1 MKIGRL
7 LIFLIILFISVSCSG
22 ANLSA
27 PKKSAPI
34 LPSQHGY
41 KARELS
47 KSAEMAQ
54 EETKKEEKK
63 ALSDMSAG
71 APEKGGVEYNA
82 MQPPAPSAPVPSG
95 EREAEDLASM
105 ESQLARPQS
114 QVDDFEL
121 QESIEEP
128 EEKYPMGELEAAPQA
143 EKAGGVSPEPRKV
156 EDKVKS
162 KGEEEELFMRETV
175 EKKDEKDAAKAMLQD
190 FRVRSR
196 FPEILYF
203 NPSLVTEKDGS
214 AVIYIPSMD
223 SISSFDINVTAATSN
238 GEWGSGKDSFRTFKN
253 FFIDFDPPKKL
264 HVGDTV
270 KLSAA
275 LFNYT
280 KKTLN
285 LEVIIFAHR
294 GIELEGNWKRKVSIQ
309 PSKVVE
315 LKFNV
320 KVAKMG
326 AGSIGINAIAA
337 DKKLSDSI
345 TRTIEVYPS
354 EPEARLNIGGTLSKG
369 KNKIEIP
376 IPEKAII
383 LNDWADESRMNIS
396 VSVPYIQPQI
406 WLRIYD
412 DPTFGSFELTREIS
426 EIPHASLI
434 RSIAYVESCILTR
447 SRLKALSLDTK
458 PLYEYLQK
466 SIESGWGRILAFR
479 SKDGFS
485 LYPGEKPDAFA
496 DLMVLETMK
505 KMEKTI
511 PIDQDLLKA
520 LEGKALAYMLN
531 ERNKLTDRLYAAYLI
546 ADSKNVLNTSKAKIV
561 SLVNSIPPSERD
573 DLLIRALALRIASSS
588 GLEDIKTSLSANIL
602 ILIDNANK
610 TGYSSKSIV
619 GSWRGGAYP
628 FAISLISES
637 QTDDILKQDS
647 ELKSKLQNS
656 LIKIAYSDT
665 SNVMKK
671 VDAIAAIQ
679 LLGWEHTSDTIL
691 KSISLN
697 GINLEKD
704 RSYGYKLFLSPVSL
718 LENSDYPLEI
728 PLNLKPGMNKL
739 VIETIMP
746 NVSYQVVGRYY
757 YQDEKRDKP
766 ADIDFKIPDKVSDEG
781 VFHAELNIST
791 PKDFAGK
798 GSIIHIPLP
807 PGVKPIDS
815 PRTLARR
822 VAADYAEVRE
832 NEIILYFKNLKPH
845 ISNRFILPMST
856 SIHGEFYIPPPSI
869 ESDLTGT
876 IYQTGKSQKVKWI

>member
-1 MKIGRL
+1 MKIGWII
-7 LIFLIILFISVSCSG
+7 IFLIILFSSVSCSG
-22 ANLSA
+22 ARLGAPEKRGPSLSSTQ
-27 PKKSAPI
+27 K
-34 LPSQHGY
+34 Y
-41 KARELS
+41 EARELS
-47 KSAEMAQ
+47 EKAEIPP
-54 EETKKEEKK
+54 EEARDERKK
-63 ALSDMSAG
+63 APSDASAG
-71 APEKGGVEYNA
+71 APEKGIVEYNA
-82 MQPPAPSAPVPSG
+82 MQPPVPSEPVPSG
-95 EREAEDLASM
+95 EKEAEDLSSL
-105 ESQLARPQS
+105 ESQLARPQT
-114 QVDDFEL
+114 QLDNFEL
-121 QESIEEP
+121 QESIEQP
-128 EEKYPMGELEAAPQA
+128 EEKYEMKELEAAPQA
-143 EKAGGVSPEPRKV
+143 EKAGGVSPEPRKF
-156 EDKVKS
+156 EDKVKG
-162 KGEEEELFMRETV
+162 KREEEELFKREIS
-175 EKKDEKDAAKAMLQD
+175 EGKDEKDAAKAMLQD

-223 SISSFDINVTAATSN
+223 SISSFDINVSAATSN
-238 GEWGSGKDSFRTFKN
+238 GEWGSGKDSFKTFKN

-264 HVGDTV
+264 HIGDNV

-280 KKTLN
+280 KKTLDF
-285 LEVIIFAHR
+285 EVIIFAHR
-294 GIELEGNWKRKVSIQ
+294 GIELKGDWKRKVSIQ

-320 KVAKMG
+320 KAAKLG

-354 EPEARLNIGGTLSKG
+354 EPEARLNLGGTLSKG

-383 LNDWADESRMNIS
+383 LNDWADESRMYIS
-396 VSVPYIQPQI
+396 VPTPYIRPQV

-412 DPTFGSFELTREIS
+412 DPTFGSFELTQEIS

-466 SIESGWGRILAFR
+466 SVESGWGRILAFR

-485 LYPGEKPDAFA
+485 LYPGEKSDTFA

-511 PIDQDLLKA
+511 PIDQDLLKV
-520 LEGKALAYMLN
+520 LEDKALAYMLN

-588 GLEDIKTSLSANIL
+588 GLEDIKTSLSANL
-602 ILIDNANK
+602 LTLIDYANK

-619 GSWRGGAYP
+619 GTWRGGAYP
-628 FAISLISES
+628 FALSLIAES
-637 QTDDILKQDS
+637 QPDDILKQDS

-656 LIKIAYSDT
+656 LIKIAYNDT

-671 VDAIAAIQ
+671 VDAITAIQ

-697 GINLEKD
+697 GVSLEKD
-704 RSYGYKLFLSPVSL
+704 RYYGFYLNPLTPFK
-718 LENSDYPLEI
+718 NTDYPLEI

-739 VIETIMP
+739 VIETIML
-746 NVSYQVVGRYY
+746 NVSYQVVGKYY
-757 YQDEKRDKP
+757 YQDEKRTKP
-766 ADIDFKIPDKVSDEG
+766 ADIDFKIPEKVSDEG
-781 VFHAELNIST
+781 IFHAELNIST
-791 PKDFAGK
+791 PKDFAGE

-815 PRTLARR
+815 PRALARR
-822 VAADYAEVRE
+822 IAADYAEVRE

-876 IYQTGKSQKVKWI
+876 VYQTGKSQKVKWI